1 MRTGA
6 AAGRHDGIERDRGRA
21 DMFIAR
27 VGHGFIRRPDRFGA
41 AGGQQQSCE
50 KGEDQSFHGVYRQII
65 EVFATRVR
73 LPVNSALSSQ
83 DEGKRGNSAAV
94 DAMAMWSRHQ
104 TVR

>member
-1 MRTGA
+1 
-6 AAGRHDGIERDRGRA
+6 
-21 DMFIAR
+21 
-27 VGHGFIRRPDRFGA
+27 
-41 AGGQQQSCE
+41 
-50 KGEDQSFHGVYRQII
+50 VYRQII

-94 DAMAMWSRHQ
+94 DVIAILPRHQ

>member
-6 AAGRHDGIERDRGRA
+6 AAGRQDGIERDRGRA

-27 VGHGFIRRPDRFGA
+27 LGHGLIRRPNRFGA
-41 AGGQQQSCE
+41 AGGQKQSCE
-50 KGEDQSFHGVYRQII
+50 KGEEQSFHGVSRQMND
-65 EVFATRVR
+65 VFATFVQ